1 MSEPHMRYRV
11 WLMRPVVETNE
22 EYRKSVT
29 EVIGLPK
36 DVECYYLS
44 EAEFLDLQ
52 IGLESESHHTR
63 PTFFYQKLDE
73 VTETLLQKYIN
84 KGQEKRE
91 AHEQRVARL
100 KADEEKRRLQA
111 EKRKVER
118 ERKKFEK
125 LKAKFGDK
133 E

>member
-1 MSEPHMRYRV
+1 MQPI
-11 WLMRPVVETNE
+11 VETDDD
-22 EYRKSVT
+22 YHRTVT
-29 EVIGLPK
+29 AVIATPR

-44 EAEFLDLQ
+44 EAEFLDLK
-52 IGLESESHHTR
+52 IGLESVHYHER
-63 PTFFYQKLDE
+63 PTFFYQKVDDGA
-73 VTETLLQKYIN
+73 ETLIQKYIN

-91 AHEQRVARL
+91 EHEKRVARL

-125 LKAKFGDK
+125 LKAKFGGEK
-133 E
+133 S